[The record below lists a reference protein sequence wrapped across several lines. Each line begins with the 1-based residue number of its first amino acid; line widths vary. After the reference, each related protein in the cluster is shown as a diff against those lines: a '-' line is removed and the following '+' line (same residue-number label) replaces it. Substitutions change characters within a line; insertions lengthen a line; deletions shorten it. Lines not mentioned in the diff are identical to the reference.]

1 MAVKSFCPAH
11 GRRDFL
17 LRVLPAGTFLCLGC
31 SSLSATAVAQEKPE
45 SVQKKHKFLEDSG
58 MSFHDVFEFTFKHYY
73 VPMFQSVA
81 PYFTGGD
88 FIGVLKRAV
97 DDLVMKEGQAEA
109 KKRAKNDFAA
119 FKAEAHKS
127 DRFWDHVLTL
137 NIVEETGRAIEYRV
151 TECLWAKTFRE
162 AGAAD
167 IGYATICYPD
177 FASARAFNPNLKLVR
192 TKTLMQGDDHCNH
205 RWVWEGEA

>member
-1 MAVKSFCPAH
+1 MTARSFASET

-31 SSLSATAVAQEKPE
+31 RGLSALAAAQEKAAPAE
-45 SVQKKHKFLEDSG
+45 KKHKFLEDSG
-58 MSFHDVFEFTFKHYY
+58 MSFQDIFAFTFKHYY
-73 VPMFQSVA
+73 IPMFQSLA
-81 PYFTGGD
+81 PYFKGGD
-88 FIGVLKRAV
+88 FIDVLKRAV
-97 DDLVMKEGQAEA
+97 DDLVVKEGQAAA
-109 KKRAKNDFAA
+109 KKRAKNDFAT
-119 FKAEAHKS
+119 FKAEARTS

-137 NIVEETGRAIEYRV
+137 NIVEDTDKAIEFRV

-162 AGAAD
+162 AVAAD

-177 FASARAFNPNLKLVR
+177 YASARAFNPKLELVR

-205 RWVWEGEA
+205 RWVWQGSI